1 VSLLGGHLG
10 ARASALLDGQL
21 SPEESRRAWEHL
33 AGCRSCQEEIERE
46 RWIKGRVAGLGY
58 DPSTAAPS
66 ALKGE
71 LLGAPR
77 STSECLAA
85 HPRRVLGLAA
95 VSGGALG
102 AAVMGFLAFG
112 AAPADAPTSPAPPR
126 LVSYAPAPPPSVVTV
141 VRLHR

>member
-21 SPEESRRAWEHL
+21 SPEESQRAWEHL
-33 AGCRSCQEEIERE
+33 ADCRSCQEEIERE

-58 DPSTAAPS
+58 DRSTAAPPT
-66 ALKGE
+66 LKGE
-71 LLGAPR
+71 LLGAP
-77 STSECLAA
+77 TSPATCLAA
-85 HPRRVLGLAA
+85 HPRRALGLAA
-95 VSGGALG
+95 VGGGALG

-126 LVSYAPAPPPSVVTV
+126 LVSYAPTPPATVVAV